1 MFFDMGGVAHGCFFF
16 SLVHFGMTS
25 RFCVNFL
32 KSKHFLCLLT
42 GKRAKPSLGS
52 NVLNSCKFILC
63 IPRRQSTKGNG
74 KALIAIRE
82 SEKTSD
88 NSMLYS

>member
-74 KALIAIRE
+74 KALIAIQE